1 MEEGR
6 GILGSATAV
15 NTLTVTANF
24 GFYQNLIRHET
35 WMECVVI
42 VLLFL
47 PYNNLLVLL
56 FYLQSNYN
64 ILPGIK
70 VCIRCFLN
78 LHERKNEGGG

>member
-1 MEEGR
+1 M
-6 GILGSATAV
+6 GSATAV

-64 ILPGIK
+64 ILPAIK
-70 VCIRCFLN
+70 VRIGCFLD
-78 LHERKNEGGG
+78 LHDRRMREKED